1 MMAAQAIHFVTRQHI
16 NTELWDACIAAS
28 ANGLIYATSTYLDT
42 MCNNQWCALV
52 NDDYSTVM
60 PLPNRKKYGI
70 SYIYQPAMTQQC
82 GIFSTKEMTTNILDA
97 FIKKI
102 PSSFWYIETN
112 FNAANTIATYPTV
125 ARKNY
130 LLDITK
136 PYAVLKTN
144 YHRSAKRNIQKAREH
159 GLEIRTNIL
168 PSDIIAMHRQRFN
181 DGIGA
186 KNSDY
191 VQFEQLANQLIKDGK
206 CFTIGAFNT
215 QQQLIAGSIYWLYKN
230 RITFILNGNLPESL
244 ACGATHL
251 LKDKV
256 IEQFSGSHYWLD
268 FEGSDFP
275 QFARFYE
282 QFGNTEIEHYLSLI
296 INKLPWPLKLF
307 KR

>member
-1 MMAAQAIHFVTRQHI
+1 MAAQAIHFVTRQQI

-28 ANGLIYATSTYLDT
+28 ANGLIYATSTYLDA
-42 MCNNQWCALV
+42 MCNHQWCALV
-52 NDDYSTVM
+52 NDDYTTVM

-82 GIFSTKEMTTNILDA
+82 GIFSTKETTTDIVDA

-102 PSSFWYIETN
+102 PSNFWYIETSL
-112 FNAANTIATYPTV
+112 NAANTISVYPIV

-136 PYAVLKTN
+136 PYAALKSN
-144 YHRSAKRNIQKAREH
+144 YHRSAKRNIQKAVEY
-159 GLEIRTNIL
+159 GVEIRTNIL

-181 DGIGA
+181 DDIGA

-191 VQFEQLANQLIKDGK
+191 EQFELLATQLIKDGK
-206 CFTIGAFNT
+206 CFTIGAYNT

-275 QFARFYE
+275 KFARFYE
-282 QFGNTEIEHYLSLI
+282 QFGNTEIEYYQSLI
-296 INKLPWPLKLF
+296 INKLPWPLKLL
-307 KR
+307 KS

>member
-1 MMAAQAIHFVTRQHI
+1 MAAKAIHFATRQQI
-16 NTELWDACIAAS
+16 NTELWDACINDS
-28 ANGLIYATSTYLDT
+28 ANGLIYATSTYLDA
-42 MCNNQWCALV
+42 MCNHQWCALV

-70 SYIYQPAMTQQC
+70 DYVYQPAMTQQC
-82 GIFSTKEMTTNILDA
+82 GIFSTQAITTEISDA

-102 PSSFWYIETN
+102 PSRFWFIETSL
-112 FNAANTIATYPTV
+112 NAANTISVYPTV

-130 LLDITK
+130 LLDISR
-136 PYAVLKTN
+136 PYEVLQKD
-144 YHRSAKRNIQKAREH
+144 YHRSAKRNVLKAIEN
-159 GLEIRTNIL
+159 GVAIKNNVSPEA
-168 PSDIIAMHRQRFN
+168 IIAMHRQRFN
-181 DGIGA
+181 DDIGA

-191 VQFEQLANQLIKDGK
+191 LQFEQLAKQLIANGK
-206 CFTIGAFNT
+206 CFTIGAFNA

-256 IEQFSGSHYWLD
+256 IEKFSGNHYWLD

-275 QFARFYE
+275 QFARFYK
-282 QFGNTEIEHYLSLI
+282 QFGNTEIEYYQSLV

>member
-1 MMAAQAIHFVTRQHI
+1 MAASPIHFVKRQQI

-28 ANGLIYATSTYLDT
+28 ANGLIYATSTYLDA
-42 MCNNQWCALV
+42 MCNHQWCALV
-52 NDDYSTVM
+52 NNDYSTVM

-82 GIFSTKEMTTNILDA
+82 GIFSTQVITTEIVDA

-102 PSSFWYIETN
+102 PSNFWYIETSL
-112 FNAANTIATYPTV
+112 NAANTISTYPTV

-130 LLDITK
+130 LLDISR
-136 PYAVLKTN
+136 PYTELKSN
-144 YHRSAKRNIQKAREH
+144 YHRSAKRNIQKAIEN
-159 GLEIRTNIL
+159 GVEIKNNVS
-168 PSDIIAMHRQRFN
+168 PAAIIAMHRQRFN
-181 DGIGA
+181 DDIGA
-186 KNSDY
+186 SDKDY
-191 VQFEQLANQLIKDGK
+191 QQFEFLAKRLLADGK

-230 RITFILNGNLPESL
+230 RITFILNGNLSESL

-256 IEQFSGSHYWLD
+256 IEKFSGSHYWLD

-275 QFARFYE
+275 QFARFYK
-282 QFGNTEIEHYLSLI
+282 QFGNIEIEYYQSLI